1 MFIDTITKSLE
12 VYLGGAATANQLPV
26 YASYID
32 HTATAAT
39 PGASDTQT
47 NGVTAVTVVAAP
59 AGSTQRQVKTLT
71 VYNADTVA
79 ATVFL
84 RLNNNST
91 MRIIR
96 RATLNPG
103 ETWAYTQETGFQVLD
118 IMGALKLGGSIVRM
132 APLLGYTT
140 KDAANL
146 TAVTAMAT
154 TVCHCYYIG
163 VAPFSTSSINL
174 LVNVT
179 ALVATITWAEV
190 AIYKGTPMLNAACPD
205 LTRLGYTDVAG
216 TFNTTGRKNV
226 IINLTVPANPGDNLW
241 VVLGSAATTPFQI
254 RGALADDLQC
264 GIFNT
269 LTARPSLTAGPTAG
283 TLAGATVVP
292 GWVTVKLN

>member
-1 MFIDTITKSLE
+1 MFLDSPLKSFE
-12 VYLGGAATANQLPV
+12 VYLGGAVAANQLPV

-32 HTATAAT
+32 HTSTAAT

-47 NGVTAVTVVAAP
+47 NGVSVVTVVAAP
-59 AGSTQRQVKTLT
+59 GATTQRQVKTLT
-71 VYNADTVA
+71 VYNADTAA
-79 ATVFL
+79 ATVYL

-91 MRIIR
+91 MRLIR

-132 APLLGYTT
+132 APLMGYTT

-154 TVCHCYYIG
+154 GVCHCYYVG

-190 AIYKGTPMLNAACPD
+190 AIYRGTPMLNGNCPD
-205 LTRLGYTDVAG
+205 LTRLGYTDVAASY
-216 TFNTTGRKNV
+216 NTTGRKNTT
-226 IINLTVPANPGDNLW
+226 INLTIPANPGDNLW

-254 RGALADDLQC
+254 RGALADDLQS

-292 GWVTVKLN
+292 GWITIKLN